1 MMAFDSTATTEAAN
15 GNPTGPRI
23 ERLDDRAATALAAHL
38 ESLLARL
45 EMLPEQPARA
55 VALDAVEAIV
65 RLYGEG
71 LARMIDQ
78 LAQRDRTLI
87 SALARDELVSHLLLL
102 HELHPDALDERAR
115 RALDAIGPEL
125 QAHGRRVELIDVTGD
140 VARVRLARD
149 GHGCASTSR
158 TVRGTIEDAVL
169 RAAPELSRVELE
181 ETDAA
186 TPALV
191 TLAGPRRSNSPT
203 RASDARS
210 ADAHDAVSPRAP

>member
-1 MMAFDSTATTEAAN
+1 MAFDSAATTEAAN
-15 GNPTGPRI
+15 GNATGPRI
-23 ERLDDRAATALAAHL
+23 ERLDDRAASALAEHL